1 MEDIELPM
9 KRGSMNDIDLG
20 EPSSSQPDSQDDE
33 SMDVDEGS
41 SSQVLTDLS
50 LHFEFVP
57 HWWVRGG
64 VVSSCE
70 AG

>member
-1 MEDIELPM
+1 M

-41 SSQVLTDLS
+41 SSQVLTYLS
-50 LHFEFVP
+50 LHFEFVS
-57 HWWVRGG
+57 H
-64 VVSSCE
+64 
-70 AG
+70 